1 MSFASDVKKELLAS
15 PPGKDCCKLSM
26 LSGIICFGG
35 KLRENGK
42 ICLISSESS
51 ELLEFVRDLCTDR
64 FSVSP
69 VISGHGS
76 GYSLSIPDAANMLR
90 ELDIIKSGDVKFSL
104 PSCISQPCCKRAF
117 IKGSFLSSGT
127 VSDPKKQN
135 HLEFS
140 TPHFGLSEPLGE
152 LLGEFDIPSKLL
164 RRKSRYVTY
173 FKDNDI
179 ICDVLAIMGAGR
191 AALTLSE
198 TSISKSI
205 SNKNNRIN
213 NSENANYDKTVIAS
227 VKQIIAINNIEKH
240 LGIENLPPQ
249 LRELAEIRL
258 KKKDLSLTQLAE
270 ILDISKSGVNH
281 RMRKIIEI
289 AENLTGDMSNG

>member
-76 GYSLSIPDAANMLR
+76 GYSLSIPDAANMLK